1 MRVRIGLFVAL
12 ALGIAGCASTQGNA
26 DGGALED
33 SPSASSGAFSDT
45 WVGRTAT
52 AVADLVADP
61 ISANWEVKETRVAED
76 RFRLELRMKRLHQGG
91 AGEAYPVFERHAWR
105 LTQQAGYTRFS
116 VDAYQEGLNSNW
128 IAQRVASGEFVM
140 KH

>member
-1 MRVRIGLFVAL
+1 MRCRVGLFVAL
-12 ALGIAGCASTQGNA
+12 ALGIAGCASMQGDA
-26 DGGALED
+26 DNGAAEA
-33 SPSASSGAFSDT
+33 SPSASSGALSET
-45 WVGRTAT
+45 WAGRTAT
-52 AVADLVADP
+52 AVAELVADP

-91 AGEAYPVFERHAWR
+91 AGEAYSAFERHARR
-105 LTQQAGYTRFS
+105 LTQQAGYARFS

-128 IAQRVASGEFVM
+128 IAQRVASGEIVM